1 MVDGISKETPDSG
14 WQEPIAG
21 AQQLAPDSDEVSSE
35 PAFRPE
41 WLAQFADFSNN
52 SVNHAA
58 ESLAKDSSIAA
69 STTNDAYVVQFG
81 LMATDRWTSTA
92 PWSDSWLTDIDQY
105 ATVNGP
111 SADSSLWQF
120 YEGLRPVHVAGATPP
135 LDGTDGAATG
145 GYHDGAEPGSAPG
158 GTDLNAHAAVPVGSS
173 TPLSIIMDI
182 STLTTTGGGMG
193 FNEVGFAA
201 SQDWA
206 APGGSGIETITTLVS
221 AADSA
226 PTPSFLSST
235 FHNPFGDLLAAT
247 GFPTI
252 AAAHLQPNHA
262 PVVSINHPYSPTGEW
277 SHVGDWVSYF
287 DADGDPAVQYQ
298 FRDDGL
304 APNSAYLSTPS
315 NTHVPDGTTLTVAA
329 TDLTNVLVH
338 SGDPN
343 TIDTIWVRASD
354 GSNWSAWA
362 PIDFATTASNQ
373 AYGSGFALVEVFFGL
388 VAPELLPVPIV
399 VPEIGLLASPGP
411 DTFVFNQNSTGATIF
426 NFDPSQDTIQFEGT
440 SLTDF
445 ASVLSHTTDDGH
457 GNAVIAYDAHNA
469 VTLQSVTSA
478 MLHPSNFHIL

>member
-1 MVDGISKETPDSG
+1 MVDGTSKETPDSG

-41 WLAQFADFSNN
+41 WLAQFADSSNN
-52 SVNHAA
+52 SLNDAD
-58 ESLAKDSSIAA
+58 ESLANDSSIAA
-69 STTNDAYVVQFG
+69 STTNDTYVVQFG
-81 LMATDRWTSTA
+81 LMATDGWTSA
-92 PWSDSWLTDIDQY
+92 ALWSDSWPTDIYQY
-105 ATVNGP
+105 ATVDGP

-120 YEGLRPVHVAGATPP
+120 YERLRAVHVAGATPP

-145 GYHDGAEPGSAPG
+145 GHHDGAEPGSAPG
-158 GTDLNAHAAVPVGSS
+158 GTELNAHAAVPVGSS
-173 TPLSIIMDI
+173 TPPSIIMDI
-182 STLTTTGGGMG
+182 STLATTGGG
-193 FNEVGFAA
+193 
-201 SQDWA
+201 WI
-206 APGGSGIETITTLVS
+206 APGSSGIETIPTLVS

-226 PTPSFLSST
+226 PTTSSLFST
-235 FHNPFGDLLAAT
+235 FHNPFQSGDLPAAT
-247 GFPTI
+247 ALPTI
-252 AAAHLQPNHA
+252 AVAHARPNDA
-262 PVVSINHPYSPTGEW
+262 PVVSINHPFSPTGEW
-277 SHVGDWVSYF
+277 SHVGDWVSYS

-304 APNSAYLSTPS
+304 APNSAYLSIPS

-343 TIDTIWVRASD
+343 TSDTMWVRASD
-354 GSNWSAWA
+354 GGDWSAWV

-373 AYGSGFALVEVFFGL
+373 AYGSVFTVAEVFFGV
-388 VAPELLPVPIV
+388 VATEPLPDLDPTVVVVSAPPPPPI
-399 VPEIGLLASPGP
+399 LASSGP
-411 DTFVFNQNSTGATIF
+411 DTFVFNQNSTGAAII

-469 VTLQSVTSA
+469 VTLVGVTSA
-478 MLHPSNFHIL
+478 MLHPSDFHFL